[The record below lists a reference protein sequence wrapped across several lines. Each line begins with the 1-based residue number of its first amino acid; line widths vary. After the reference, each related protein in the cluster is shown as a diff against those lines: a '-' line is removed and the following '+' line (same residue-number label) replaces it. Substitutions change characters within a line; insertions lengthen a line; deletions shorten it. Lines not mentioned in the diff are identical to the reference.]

1 MDRLCFPF
9 FWADEEENKEMGS
22 LVIQGNSHGSITVGE
37 VVEANN
43 WVNWICNRLVSVKVK
58 E

>member
-9 FWADEEENKEMGS
+9 FWADEEENKETGN
-22 LVIQGNSHGSITVGE
+22 LVIQGNYGSITVGE